1 MAAPLTAE
9 DILPLVERL
18 TPQER
23 VRLLRLLSVQ
33 RRADGAAYRAAPPEP
48 NEFGADD
55 EALAWDAE
63 GWDGI
68 K

>member
-33 RRADGAAYRAAPPEP
+33 SRGDGAVYGASPPHP
-48 NEFGADD
+48 NEFDADD
-55 EALAWDAE
+55 DVLAWDSE

>member
-33 RRADGAAYRAAPPEP
+33 SGGDDAAYRAGPPDP

-55 EALAWDAE
+55 DALAWDSE